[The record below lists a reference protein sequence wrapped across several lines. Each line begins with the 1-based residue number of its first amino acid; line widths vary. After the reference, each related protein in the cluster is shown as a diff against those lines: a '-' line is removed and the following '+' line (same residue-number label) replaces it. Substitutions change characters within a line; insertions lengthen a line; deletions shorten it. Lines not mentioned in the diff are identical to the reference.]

1 MNKFFLK
8 KLNLNYLYIVF
19 IFAISFKICGNVIGN
34 ENKKNLRYD
43 IQFSNI
49 QVGQIIVSFE
59 NKNKKLSLIANSS
72 SKGFVDMLYS
82 YQSNLNAI
90 IYKNENTWIPY
101 KYTTNSIYNEKN
113 FFTEVIWDKNSKDP
127 RFQLNPPLNL
137 KKVHRI
143 LDKNLKKTIDPIT
156 ALMRVIQNLNLN
168 KSCNNNFKIFDGRRR
183 YDVIIK
189 KFGNIF
195 LDKDRPRAFE
205 GNVIVCGIK
214 FYPLGGHRLK
224 SKWKP
229 ENDKFTDIKIFFSDI
244 EKKLNFPVRMV
255 ISRWFGTIVIRLLK
269 ENS

>member
-19 IFAISFKICGNVIGN
+19 LFAISFKICGNVIGN

-113 FFTEVIWDKNSKDP
+113 FLQK
-127 RFQLNPPLNL
+127 L
-137 KKVHRI
+137 
-143 LDKNLKKTIDPIT
+143 
-156 ALMRVIQNLNLN
+156 
-168 KSCNNNFKIFDGRRR
+168 
-183 YDVIIK
+183 Y
-189 KFGNIF
+189 
-195 LDKDRPRAFE
+195 
-205 GNVIVCGIK
+205 GIK
-214 FYPLGGHRLK
+214 TLK
-224 SKWKP
+224 TRGF
-229 ENDKFTDIKIFFSDI
+229 NLT
-244 EKKLNFPVRMV
+244 LH
-255 ISRWFGTIVIRLLK
+255 
-269 ENS
+269 